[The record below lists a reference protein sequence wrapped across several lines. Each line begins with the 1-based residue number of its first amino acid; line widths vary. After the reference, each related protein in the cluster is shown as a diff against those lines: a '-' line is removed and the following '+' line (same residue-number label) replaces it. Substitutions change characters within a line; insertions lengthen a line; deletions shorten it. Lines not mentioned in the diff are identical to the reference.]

1 MQSSSNRKAPIVSF
15 WSRFPSAVATV
26 PLRVTTHVRT
36 PSCFKSPKLYHK
48 TQYQHVILH
57 PIQDQYSIFWNTSII
72 VFQCSHLALCTLQQ
86 TTNQIKK
93 RDKITITTCEYTRF
107 SPLFLNTITAHI
119 HTPNC
124 PDIVHTCGVQKVYLY
139 HRITITKSLRHSLH
153 LFVRSQSR
161 SHKKN
166 TRPFSVIII
175 PLFSQVHLHGSLVYS
190 FVFSTSSA

>member
-36 PSCFKSPKLYHK
+36 PSCFKSPKLYHQK
-48 TQYQHVILH
+48 QYQHVILH

-107 SPLFLNTITAHI
+107 SPLFLNTITAHLYI
-119 HTPNC
+119 HP
-124 PDIVHTCGVQKVYLY
+124 IVLILSILVGY
-139 HRITITKSLRHSLH
+139 KSLL
-153 LFVRSQSR
+153 
-161 SHKKN
+161 
-166 TRPFSVIII
+166 I
-175 PLFSQVHLHGSLVYS
+175 PPYYYNNKVTQAQF
-190 FVFSTSSA
+190 TSICPVTVSIP